1 MPPMISKIQRTFSE
15 NVSASE
21 FSAQWKSP
29 SDIFSVLLIL
39 GGDIVSRA
47 LAQLAGSRLTPV
59 AFSFGTRFLS
69 LVCYAFEYLTSSFNI
84 ILGWVAFAVTA
95 VVAVVGEKKLMP
107 PADFPC
113 KVINGEAG
121 YIRDNRSW
129 IIGRLVRDFENWMDK
144 QPRVHAQPSLTPL
157 SNPKTVQKRVQELT
171 DAKWKALKESA
182 KAKGQLEPER
192 PHRAGLCVSVY
203 RAQRAIKGYP
213 GYDAPYITGILTTIV
228 QLGVAAIPFGLYGN
242 WGIFLVTSAGIMLSF
257 STGALSQW
265 SKEKWACRSST
276 KKTFVLTSGNG
287 SQHAIVI
294 QGNGVGLDLEDLAAN
309 DPGMSASCET
319 RLAITAIGALW
330 IVLLITAAG
339 IQQDTWFLLAV
350 GALGIL
356 QNVYAAG
363 ASRLPT
369 AFGVP
374 LEFVE
379 VIGEL
384 KVMDALFRVEELY
397 PCLGRSL
404 LPIFFP
410 GELNEQEQAKWNSF
424 DDIAKLKRKTEKEK
438 DKASESRSWAR
449 N

>member
-1 MPPMISKIQRTFSE
+1 MSRMISKILRTFSE
-15 NVSASE
+15 YLSASG
-21 FSAQWKSP
+21 FSTQWRTP

-59 AFSFGTRFLS
+59 AFSFG
-69 LVCYAFEYLTSSFNI
+69 
-84 ILGWVAFAVTA
+84 WVAFAVTT
-95 VVAVVGEKKLMP
+95 VVAAVGEKKLMP

-113 KVINGEAG
+113 KVINGETG

-129 IIGRLVRDFENWMDK
+129 IIGRLVRDFENWMDE
-144 QPRVHAQPSLTPL
+144 QPRVHAKPSLSPD
-157 SNPKTVQKRVQELT
+157 SNPNTVQKCVREII
-171 DAKWKALKESA
+171 DARWKALKEKA
-182 KAKGQLEPER
+182 KAEGQPEPER
-192 PHRAGLCVSVY
+192 PHKAGLCVSVY
-203 RAQRAIKGYP
+203 RAQKAIKSYP
-213 GYDAPYITGILTTIV
+213 GYDTPYITGILTTIV

-242 WGIFLVTSAGIMLSF
+242 WGILLITAAGIVLSF

-265 SKEKWACRSST
+265 SKEKWACRSGA

-294 QGNGVGLDLEDLAAN
+294 QGNGMGLDLEDLAAN
-309 DPGMSASCET
+309 DPGIIASCKT
-319 RLAITAIGALW
+319 RLAITALAALW

-339 IQQDTWFLLAV
+339 FQQDTWPLLAV

-356 QNVYAAG
+356 QNAYAAG
-363 ASRLPT
+363 ASRSPM

-379 VIGEL
+379 AIGEL
-384 KVMDALFRVEELY
+384 KVMDAIFRVENLY
-397 PCLGRSL
+397 PCLGKSL

-410 GELNEQEQAKWNSF
+410 GELNEQEQAKWKNL
-424 DDIAKLKRKTEKEK
+424 DDIARLKRKAEKEK
-438 DKASESRSWAR
+438 GP
-449 N
+449 

>member
-1 MPPMISKIQRTFSE
+1 MPPMFSKIERTLSE
-15 NVSASE
+15 NISVTE
-21 FSAQWKSP
+21 FSAQWKTP
-29 SDIFSVLLIL
+29 SDIFSVLLLL

-59 AFSFGTRFLS
+59 AFSFG
-69 LVCYAFEYLTSSFNI
+69 
-84 ILGWVAFAVTA
+84 WVAFAVTT

-113 KVINGEAG
+113 KVINGETG

-129 IIGRLVRDFENWMDK
+129 IIGRLVRDFDNWMDK
-144 QPRVHAQPSLTPL
+144 QPRVHAQPNSTPD
-157 SNPKTVQKRVQELT
+157 SNPKPVQKCVQEIT

-182 KAKGQLEPER
+182 KEKKQPEPGR
-192 PHRAGLCVSVY
+192 PRKAGLCVSIY
-203 RAQRAIKGYP
+203 RAQRAIKSYP

-228 QLGVAAIPFGLYGN
+228 QLGISAIPFGLSGN
-242 WGIFLVTSAGIMLSF
+242 WGIFLVTAVGIVLSF

-276 KKTFVLTSGNG
+276 TKTFILTSGNG

-294 QGNGVGLDLEDLAAN
+294 ESNGTGLDLEDLAAN
-309 DPGMSASCET
+309 DPGMVASYKT
-319 RLAITAIGALW
+319 RLAITALGALW
-330 IVLLITAAG
+330 IILLITAAG

-363 ASRLPT
+363 ASRLPM

-379 VIGEL
+379 VIGDL
-384 KVMDALFRVEELY
+384 KVMDTLFRVEDLY
-397 PCLGRSL
+397 PCLGKSL
-404 LPIFFP
+404 LPVFFP
-410 GELNEQEQAKWNSF
+410 GELDERERVKWKGF
-424 DDIAKLKRKTEKEK
+424 DNIAKLKRESKKQKKEGA
-438 DKASESRSWAR
+438 ASHRKGSQSKSEPK

>member
-1 MPPMISKIQRTFSE
+1 MSRMISKIQHTFSE
-15 NVSASE
+15 RLSASE
-21 FSAQWKSP
+21 SAAQWRTP

-47 LAQLAGSRLTPV
+47 LAQLAGSRFTPV
-59 AFSFGTRFLS
+59 AFSF
-69 LVCYAFEYLTSSFNI
+69 
-84 ILGWVAFAVTA
+84 GWVAFAVTA

-113 KVINGEAG
+113 KVINGETG

-129 IIGRLVRDFENWMDK
+129 IIGRIVRDFENWMDK
-144 QPRVHAQPSLTPL
+144 QPRVHAKQSLTPD
-157 SNPKTVQKRVQELT
+157 SNPNTVQKCVREIT
-171 DAKWKALKESA
+171 DARWKALKESA
-182 KAKGQLEPER
+182 KAEGQPEPER
-192 PHRAGLCVSVY
+192 PHKAGLCVSVY
-203 RAQRAIKGYP
+203 RAQRAIKSYP
-213 GYDAPYITGILTTIV
+213 GYDAPYITGILTTVV

-242 WGIFLVTSAGIMLSF
+242 WGIFLVTAAGVILSF

-265 SKEKWACRSST
+265 SKEKWACRSNA

-294 QGNGVGLDLEDLAAN
+294 QSNGMGLDLEDLAAN
-309 DPGMSASCET
+309 DPGMITSCKT
-319 RLAITAIGALW
+319 RLAITSLAALW

-339 IQQDTWFLLAV
+339 FQQDTGYLLAV

-363 ASRLPT
+363 ASRSPM

-384 KVMDALFRVEELY
+384 KVMDALFRVENLY
-397 PCLGRSL
+397 PCLGKSL

-410 GELNEQEQAKWNSF
+410 GELSEQEQAKWEGL
-424 DDIAKLKRKTEKEK
+424 DDIAKLKRKTEKK
-438 DKASESRSWAR
+438 KGL
-449 N
+449 

>member
-1 MPPMISKIQRTFSE
+1 MPPMFSKIERTLNESIS
-15 NVSASE
+15 VTE
-21 FSAQWKSP
+21 FSAQWKTP

-59 AFSFGTRFLS
+59 AFSFG
-69 LVCYAFEYLTSSFNI
+69 
-84 ILGWVAFAVTA
+84 WVAFAVTT

-113 KVINGEAG
+113 KVINGETG

-129 IIGRLVRDFENWMDK
+129 IIGRLVRDFDNWMDK
-144 QPRVHAQPSLTPL
+144 QPRVHAQPNVTPD
-157 SNPKTVQKRVQELT
+157 SNPKPVQKCVQEIT
-171 DAKWKALKESA
+171 DAKWKVLKEIA
-182 KAKGQLEPER
+182 KEKKAA
-192 PHRAGLCVSVY
+192 RA
-203 RAQRAIKGYP
+203 RAAAAQRAIKSYP

-228 QLGVAAIPFGLYGN
+228 QLGISAIPFGLSGN
-242 WGIFLVTSAGIMLSF
+242 WGIFLVTAAGIVLSF

-276 KKTFVLTSGNG
+276 TKTFVLTPGNG

-294 QGNGVGLDLEDLAAN
+294 QSNGTGFDLEDLAAN
-309 DPGMSASCET
+309 DPGMVASYKT
-319 RLAITAIGALW
+319 RVTITALGAMW
-330 IVLLITAAG
+330 IILLITAAG

-363 ASRLPT
+363 VSRLPM
-369 AFGVP
+369 AFGVH

-379 VIGEL
+379 VIGES
-384 KVMDALFRVEELY
+384 KVMDALFRVEHLY
-397 PCLGRSL
+397 PCLGKSL
-404 LPIFFP
+404 LPVFFP
-410 GELNEQEQAKWNSF
+410 GELDEQEQVKWKGF
-424 DDIAKLKRKTEKEK
+424 DDIAKLKRKSKKQKKERA
-438 DKASESRSWAR
+438 ASHQKVSQPRSEPK
-449 N
+449 NK